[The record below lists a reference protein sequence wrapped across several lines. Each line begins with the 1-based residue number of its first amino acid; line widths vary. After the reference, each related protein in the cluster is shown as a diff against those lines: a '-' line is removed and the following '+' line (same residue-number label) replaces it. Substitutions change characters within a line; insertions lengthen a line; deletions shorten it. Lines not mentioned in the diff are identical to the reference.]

1 MVRRV
6 VRRLGWG
13 ERGQTMV
20 EFALAL
26 PIMALLIFGAVDFS
40 RFMLA
45 YLAVSNGAREGAR
58 QGIVRPNCI
67 DSFGTT
73 ANSIQARIKNNTDGA
88 IAWIRVT
95 PVVSYYSDASTPT
108 PVTTPVA
115 GGLVKVQVTAPFEPA
130 TPLAGPIIGNPS
142 VSAESQMVIEQ
153 VAAC

>member
-1 MVRRV
+1 MVRRGV
-6 VRRLGWG
+6 LRFGGG

-26 PIMALLIFGAVDFS
+26 PILVLLILGAVDFS
-40 RFMLA
+40 RLLLT
-45 YLAVSNGAREGAR
+45 YLAASNGAHDGAR

-73 ANSIQARIKNNTDGA
+73 ANSIQAKIKNNTDGA
-88 IAWIRVT
+88 LPWARVT
-95 PVVSYYSDASTPT
+95 PVVTYYNAASTPT
-108 PVTTPVA
+108 PVTTPVQQ
-115 GGLVKVQVTAPFEPA
+115 GYVKVQVTASFEPA
-130 TPLAGPIIGNPS
+130 TPLVGPIIGNPL